1 MFKLEADM
9 QKWLSDNLSEIEG
22 LSEIID
28 DFEETIQGK
37 SDVESRIISSY
48 KHCLKSLN
56 LNVVISENE
65 NISNKEGDRLCP
77 DFLLY
82 APETE
87 SFVILELKNIP
98 NPTRQVGTELGAYS
112 SEIKSYVPFISE
124 GDIIHVVISRDW
136 PTLLRHY
143 LFNEI
148 FWRQKNILCLEPYK
162 SAKGS
167 IMLRA
172 LPPKILIEDDVS
184 LMISERH
191 LGGYQLCLY
200 DDLLYAEGSRDR
212 LDQHIEQFKTAI
224 FAMASKGNS
233 QKNHGFAFL
242 WKDHRPISLS
252 PYSITILNF
261 APFQSLERYLH
272 SMDGGYCIP
281 EITRRLI
288 KIAVEYDPI
297 GHGQSLNQIVD
308 YGERFLKGVCSP
320 CAEGFAN
327 WDVLKSIMLENS
339 TLIEFHPWG
348 VFSELLSDKLASE
361 YDKGNHS
368 IELTDPELGLE
379 LINELIDIDYNFIDL
394 TYYDYTEDD
403 EV

>member
-1 MFKLEADM
+1 M
-9 QKWLSDNLSEIEG
+9 QMWLSDNLSEIEG

-28 DFEETIQGK
+28 EFDETIQGK
-37 SDVESRIISSY
+37 PSTESRIISSY
-48 KHCLKSLN
+48 IHCLKSLN

-87 SFVILELKNIP
+87 SFVILELKNIA
-98 NPTRQVGTELGAYS
+98 NPTRQIGTELGAYS
-112 SEIKSYVPFISE
+112 SEIRSYVPFISE
-124 GDIIHVVISRDW
+124 GDIVHVVISRTW

-148 FWRQKNILCLEPYK
+148 FWMQKNILCLEPYQ
-162 SAKGS
+162 SANGS

-172 LPPKILIEDDVS
+172 LPPKNLIEDDVS
-184 LMISERH
+184 LMICERH

-200 DDLLYAEGSRDR
+200 DDLLYSGGSRDR

-224 FAMASKGNS
+224 FAMASKGNA

-242 WKDHRPISLS
+242 WKDHRSISLA

-261 APFQSLERYLH
+261 APLQSLERFLH
-272 SMDGGYCIP
+272 GIDDDFYIP
-281 EITRRLI
+281 EITQRLI
-288 KIAVEYDPI
+288 NIAAEYDPI
-297 GHGQSLNQIVD
+297 GHGQSLDQIVD
-308 YGERFLKGVCSP
+308 YGERFLKKICSP
-320 CAEGFAN
+320 RAEGFTN
-327 WDVLKSIMLENS
+327 WDVLKSIMLEQS

-348 VFSELLSDKLASE
+348 IFSELLSDKLASKYE
-361 YDKGNHS
+361 QGNHS
-368 IELTDPELGLE
+368 IELTDPILGLE
-379 LINELIDIDYNFIDL
+379 LITELIDADYNFIDL
-394 TYYDYTEDD
+394 AYFNYTEEDG
-403 EV
+403 V